1 MRDFNEGDRKKK
13 SARIQIQK
21 NPGNLSEE
29 SLSELESVV
38 KASLKDGY
46 LSCPV
51 AWGIARKSNVPKIV
65 VGEITDRLGIRITN
79 CQLGCFKIEKTPY
92 DNSSYSN
99 IDGEICNILK
109 ELHETDQLTCAKA
122 FELAQQFNLKPIVIA
137 NEVNAIGL
145 KIRGCQLGCF

>member
-1 MRDFNEGDRKKK
+1 MRDFNEVDRKKK
-13 SARIQIQK
+13 GARIQIQK
-21 NPGNLSEE
+21 NHGNLSEE

-79 CQLGCFKIEKTPY
+79 CQIGCFKIEKTPY

-122 FELAQQFNLKPIVIA
+122 FELARQFNLKPIVIA
-137 NEVNAIGL
+137 NEVNAMGL

>member
-1 MRDFNEGDRKKK
+1 MRDFNEADRKKK
-13 SARIQIQK
+13 MERIHIRE
-21 NPGNLSEE
+21 NTGNLSKE

-46 LSCPV
+46 LSCPI
-51 AWGIARKSNVPKIV
+51 AWGIAKKSNVPKIV
-65 VGEITDRLGIRITN
+65 VGDVADSLGIRVTN

-109 ELHETDQLTCAKA
+109 ELHETDQLTCAKV
-122 FELAQQFNLKPIVIA
+122 FELARQFNLKPMVIA
-137 NEVNAIGL
+137 NEVNAMGL
-145 KIRGCQLGCF
+145 KISGCQLGCF

>member
-21 NPGNLSEE
+21 NPSNLSEE

-79 CQLGCFKIEKTPY
+79 CQLGCFKVEKTPY
-92 DNSSYSN
+92 EKSTHTN
-99 IDGEICNILK
+99 IDGEVITMLETLK
-109 ELHETDQLTCAKA
+109 ENDQLTCARV
-122 FELAQQFNLKPIVIA
+122 FDLARQFKLKPIVIA
-137 NEVNAIGL
+137 NEMSARGL

>member
-1 MRDFNEGDRKKK
+1 MRDFNEADRRKKMERVHIREN
-13 SARIQIQK
+13 A
-21 NPGNLSEE
+21 GNLSKE

-46 LSCPV
+46 LPCPI
-51 AWGIARKSNVPKIV
+51 AWGIAKKSNVPKIV
-65 VGEITDRLGIRITN
+65 VGDVADSLGIRVTN

-99 IDGEICNILK
+99 IDGEICNILR
-109 ELHETDQLTCAKA
+109 ELHEAEQLTCAKA
-122 FELAQQFNLKPIVIA
+122 FELARQFNLKPMVIA
-137 NEVNAIGL
+137 SEVNAMGL

>member
-1 MRDFNEGDRKKK
+1 MRDFNEVDREKK
-13 SARIQIQK
+13 SERIHIK
-21 NPGNLSEE
+21 GNPGNLSKE

-79 CQLGCFKIEKTPY
+79 CQLGCFKVEKTPY
-92 DNSSYSN
+92 EKSTHTN
-99 IDGEICNILK
+99 IDGEVITMLETLK
-109 ELHETDQLTCAKA
+109 ENDQLTCARV
-122 FELAQQFNLKPIVIA
+122 FDLARQFKLKPIVIA
-137 NEVNAIGL
+137 NEMSARGL

>member
-1 MRDFNEGDRKKK
+1 MRDFNKVDREKKNE
-13 SARIQIQK
+13 RIHIK
-21 NPGNLSEE
+21 GNPGNLSKE

-38 KASLKDGY
+38 KSSLKDGY

-51 AWGIARKSNVPKIV
+51 AWGIARKANVLKTTI
-65 VGEITDRLGIRITN
+65 GEIADRLGIRITN

-99 IDGEICNILK
+99 IDEEVITMLETLK
-109 ELHETDQLTCAKA
+109 ENDQLTCAKV
-122 FELAQQFNLKPIVIA
+122 FDLARQFKVKPVVIA
-137 NEVNAIGL
+137 NDMSARGL

>member
-1 MRDFNEGDRKKK
+1 MRDFNDADRKKK
-13 SARIQIQK
+13 MARIQIREK
-21 NPGNLSEE
+21 TGSLSKE

-46 LSCPV
+46 LSCPI
-51 AWGIARKSNVPKIV
+51 AWGIAKKSNIPKIV
-65 VGEITDRLGIRITN
+65 VGDVADSMGIRITN

-92 DNSSYSN
+92 DKSFYSD

-109 ELHETDQLTCAKA
+109 ELHETGQLTCAKA
-122 FELAQQFNLKPIVIA
+122 FELARQFNLKPMVIA
-137 NEVNAIGL
+137 NNVNAMGL

>member
-13 SARIQIQK
+13 GARIQIQK
-21 NPGNLSEE
+21 NSDNLSEE
-29 SLSELESVV
+29 LLSELESVV

-79 CQLGCFKIEKTPY
+79 CQLGCFKVEKTPY
-92 DNSSYSN
+92 EKSTHTN
-99 IDGEICNILK
+99 IDGEVITMLETLK
-109 ELHETDQLTCAKA
+109 ENDQLTCARV
-122 FELAQQFNLKPIVIA
+122 FDLARQFKLKPIVIA
-137 NEVNAIGL
+137 NEMSARGL

>member
-13 SARIQIQK
+13 GARIQVQK
-21 NPGNLSEE
+21 NSDNLSEE
-29 SLSELESVV
+29 LLSELESIV
-38 KASLKDGY
+38 KASLKGGY
-46 LSCPV
+46 LTCPV

-109 ELHETDQLTCAKA
+109 ELHETDQLTCTKA
-122 FELAQQFNLKPIVIA
+122 FELARQFNLKPMVIA
-137 NEVNAIGL
+137 DEVNAMGL